1 MVQSFSFS
9 QTVTNLLF
17 KAVLTIDVFFFKKQT
32 KTASLFHR
40 SGCKPRNYMD
50 TQVWK
55 MNRELKTHSTVEQS
69 LRAMALTATQFTE
82 CLTFSNTQYAGGRG
96 APSC

>member
-1 MVQSFSFS
+1 
-9 QTVTNLLF
+9 
-17 KAVLTIDVFFFKKQT
+17 
-32 KTASLFHR
+32 
-40 SGCKPRNYMD
+40 MD

-69 LRAMALTATQFTE
+69 LRAMALAATQFTE
-82 CLTFSNTQYAGGRG
+82 RLTFSNTQYAGGRE